1 MKNKNLTL
9 KNSIPNNNLKKN
21 LSAKY
26 LTKIKKIEVEILKLL
41 KKPNNIYYLLNQNFK
56 FNFNLR
62 ELEKFKNYKNIAII
76 GMGGS
81 ILGSMAIHNFL
92 KIKIKKKLFFFDN
105 INQDQIFNFKK
116 NIRNDQTLF
125 LVISKSGNTIE
136 TIVNFLALTKKI
148 KKKQK
153 NLILISERK
162 NNILFEIA
170 TKFNLF
176 YVEHKDYVGG
186 RYSIFSEVGIL
197 PSYLMGLNIKKLQK
211 NSKRF
216 LFTKEKLFLRASCLK
231 IANLIKQKK
240 LKSLIF
246 LNYSPELEDFLY
258 WCQQLIAESLGK
270 KNYGLLPM
278 ISNVPK
284 DHHSLLQLYLDGP
297 KDKLFYVFSTDI
309 NLGVNINAG
318 EISKKLNYLRNKDL
332 FEVKKAQKKALIET
346 LKKNKMPFREFKIN
360 KIDEEVL
367 SELFSYFILETS
379 IIGKLIDIDPF
390 NQPAVEQVKK
400 NTMKFL
406 K

>member
-1 MKNKNLTL
+1 M
-9 KNSIPNNNLKKN
+9 
-21 LSAKY
+21 
-26 LTKIKKIEVEILKLL
+26 
-41 KKPNNIYYLLNQNFK
+41 
-56 FNFNLR
+56 
-62 ELEKFKNYKNIAII
+62 
-76 GMGGS
+76 
-81 ILGSMAIHNFL
+81 
-92 KIKIKKKLFFFDN
+92 
-105 INQDQIFNFKK
+105 
-116 NIRNDQTLF
+116 
-125 LVISKSGNTIE
+125 
-136 TIVNFLALTKKI
+136 
-148 KKKQK
+148 
-153 NLILISERK
+153 
-162 NNILFEIA
+162 
-170 TKFNLF
+170 
-176 YVEHKDYVGG
+176 EHKDYVGG

-367 SELFSYFILETS
+367 SELFSYFI
-379 IIGKLIDIDPF
+379 
-390 NQPAVEQVKK
+390 
-400 NTMKFL
+400 
-406 K
+406 